1 MLSLQVGLIS
11 AALLG
16 WADIAVFPSKGG
28 SSQAGWQR
36 SIGALSRPTERTVE
50 TLKRY
55 DLESRYRSDPEE
67 AINGLERAARRSPE
81 PDLVFALAELSWIE
95 GRRLDGRRLFG
106 HRRGGTALDRYVDT
120 VAYAHDFLFDAELAN
135 GRQPT
140 DPRYRLAC
148 DLYNGG
154 LDRLIRAAQTK
165 GRIQPGDT
173 IRLKIHGDEQTLRVD
188 LANTSWDSKDVDEL
202 VLSSDYEVTGLD
214 SRSRQYGL
222 GVPLIAVRRTEHSG
236 RGEDEFFP
244 PEMAFPLTA
253 FVRPNSRLRDS
264 DTDSRDCTLVL
275 HDPVRTHAIG
285 TGRDAV
291 PLEADFTTPLAFM
304 WSKTDL
310 EKYRWTGLL
319 RPGTPPDRA
328 TLMLLRP
335 YEKDKIPVVMV
346 HGLWSTPLAWIPM
359 LNELLRDDRIR
370 DRYQFLL
377 YLYPT
382 GVQVPIASAGLR
394 DSLYRAQRSFDPDR
408 SNASFQHM
416 VLLGHSMGGLLSHA
430 MVISSGNRWWELNTD
445 KQFDD
450 IVGPP
455 DVLAEL
461 KHYNFFDAVP
471 FVSRVVFLATP
482 HRGSDLSRGL
492 VGRVSSNLISEPD
505 YYTKLLGQLI
515 KANPDAFD
523 SRRFRRLAT
532 SIEMLEPATSK
543 TPSILS
549 GILAMKRSETVKVH
563 SIIGALRPGG
573 VQETSDGVV
582 PYWSSHLEGAASERV
597 VRSDHGVQKDP
608 EAILEVKRILL
619 EHTGQT
625 GGVYRTSLGGS
636 PARPN

>member
-1 MLSLQVGLIS
+1 MLSVQLALF
-11 AALLG
+11 AAATLG
-16 WADIAVFPSKGG
+16 WSDITVSPSKGG

-36 SIGALSRPTERTVE
+36 SIGALTRPSERTVE

-55 DLESRYRSDPEE
+55 DLESRYRYDAGD
-67 AINGLERAARRSPE
+67 AIGALERAARKSPE
-81 PDLVFALAELSWIE
+81 PELVFALAELSWIE

-106 HRRGGTALDRYVDT
+106 HRRGSTALDRYVDT
-120 VAYAHDFLFDAELAN
+120 VGYAHDFLFDPELAA

-173 IRLKIHGDEQTLRVD
+173 IRLKIHGDEQTLRVE
-188 LANTSWDSKDVDEL
+188 LANSSWEPKDVDEL
-202 VLSSDYEVTGLD
+202 ILASDLEVTGLD

-222 GVPLIAVRRTEHSG
+222 GVPLLSVRRTDHSG

-253 FVRPNSRLRDS
+253 FVRPNSRLRDTA

-275 HDPVRTHAIG
+275 HDPVRTHAVG
-285 TGRDAV
+285 EGRDALL
-291 PLEADFTTPLAFM
+291 LEADFTTPLASM

-319 RPGTPPDRA
+319 RPGTAPDRA

-370 DRYQFLL
+370 DHYQFLL

-382 GVQVPIASAGLR
+382 GVPVPIAAAGLR
-394 DSLYRAQRSFDPDR
+394 DSLLRAQRSFDPDGT
-408 SNASFQHM
+408 NAAFEQM

-430 MVISSGNRWWELNTD
+430 MVVSSGNRWWELNTD

-450 IVGPP
+450 ITGPP

-461 KHYNFFDAVP
+461 KHYNFFDALP

-482 HRGSDLSRGL
+482 HRGSDMSRGF
-492 VGRVSSNLISEPD
+492 VGKLGSNLISEPD
-505 YYTKLLGQLI
+505 YYNKLLAQLI

-523 SRRFRRLAT
+523 YRRFRHLGT
-532 SIEMLEPATSK
+532 SIDTLEPPTSK
-543 TPSILS
+543 SPNVLS
-549 GILAMKRSETVKVH
+549 GLLAMKPSETAKLH
-563 SIIGALRPGG
+563 SIMGALRPVG
-573 VQETSDGVV
+573 VQETTDGVV
-582 PYWSSHLEGAASERV
+582 PYWSSHLDGVLSERV
-597 VRSDHGVQKDP
+597 VRSDHAVQKDP
-608 EAILEVKRILL
+608 EAILEVRRILL
-619 EHTGQT
+619 EHTGQSPIANRASGT
-625 GGVYRTSLGGS
+625 A
-636 PARPN
+636 PAR